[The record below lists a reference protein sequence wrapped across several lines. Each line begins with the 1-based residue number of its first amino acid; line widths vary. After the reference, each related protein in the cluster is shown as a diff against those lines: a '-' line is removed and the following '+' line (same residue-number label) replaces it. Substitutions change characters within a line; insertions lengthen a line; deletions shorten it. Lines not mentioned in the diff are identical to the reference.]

1 MLKVTG
7 FFFIAIILYLGVV
20 VQPMGAMPNFARKY
34 NMTCSGCHN
43 PVPRLNEFGFKFRA
57 AGFRTPD
64 EIGKGE
70 TSGNVGDYFTGRT
83 QASIDFVS
91 TKSKNDETTS
101 KQQLTFREI
110 TLYPLTGSFAK
121 NYSSMIEL
129 SVVPEDYWE
138 IENGYVRANF
148 GNEAEHFSARLGI
161 FHPFEGYGA
170 SDRSLGLSRPLIQT
184 TTANYNNSTGFT
196 PWNFDQMGLE
206 FGYTRDR
213 LALRATVF
221 NGLFYSASEGKV
233 FPAQSGITG
242 ELVKPS
248 SGNPYSA
255 AYNSKD
261 LQLFGTCVLTDDGG
275 GISGYAYFGNLDL
288 PAPDGATYL
297 DAFQRYALYG
307 SYPVQQWLF
316 LGGLQSGVDDKYDM
330 VIAAKSGTF
339 TSLGFFGEVDYGFNE
354 NIFVG
359 ARYDKFY
366 PQRVDVDAIRNAAQA
381 ISFFANAPLNNGLQF
396 IGEYQNKIVEKGKNS
411 TGATL
416 SQVDNAVQVRMI
428 FIY

>member
-1 MLKVTG
+1 MRRVTRG
-7 FFFIAIILYLGVV
+7 FSIVLVLCLGVV
-20 VQPMGAMPNFARKY
+20 VQVMFAMPNFARKY
-34 NMTCSGCHN
+34 NMSCTGCHN

-70 TSGNVGDYFTGRT
+70 TSSNIGDYFAGRT

-91 TKSKNDETTS
+91 STNKADVTTTKA
-101 KQQLTFREI
+101 QLSFREI

-129 SVVPEDYWE
+129 SVSPEDFWE

-148 GNEAEHFSARLGI
+148 GTEAEHFSARLGI

-170 SDRSLGLSRPLIQT
+170 SDRPLGLSRPLFQT
-184 TTANYNNSTGFT
+184 TAANYNKSTGFT

-206 FGYTRDR
+206 FGYTRDQ
-213 LALRATVF
+213 LAVRATIF
-221 NGLFYSASEGKV
+221 NGLFYSASEAKV

-248 SGNPYSA
+248 PGNPYSA

-261 LQLFGTCVLTDDGG
+261 VQLFGTYLLTDDGG
-275 GISGYAYFGNLDL
+275 GISGYAYFGNIDL

-297 DAFQRYALYG
+297 DAIQRYAVYG
-307 SYPVQQWLF
+307 SYPLQSALF
-316 LGGLQSGVDDKYDM
+316 LGGFQSGVDDKYD
-330 VIAAKSGTF
+330 VSIAAKSGTF
-339 TSLGFFGEVDYGFNE
+339 TSIGLFGEADYGFNE
-354 NIFVG
+354 NVFIG

-366 PQRVDVDAIRNAAQA
+366 PQRVDVEAIRNAFQTV
-381 ISFFANAPLNNGLQF
+381 SLFANVPLNNGLQF
-396 IGEYQNKIVEKGKNS
+396 IAEYQNKTTEQGKNS
-411 TGATL
+411 SGTTL
-416 SQVDNAVQVRMI
+416 NQTDNSVQVRMI